1 MRIINSIVKTSVSA
15 VAAILA
21 VTSCRTDPANLPAE
35 LTPDKNSV
43 TFAREGGEA
52 VITLDATRDWEAEVE
67 YVSGDTQGWLTLAPA
82 SGAASAEPVT
92 VTLSTGSNDDADR
105 EAVITFRADF
115 HEAEVRVS
123 QPGLHPDYTSIEEF
137 LDAPVSDEVW
147 YEMRGT
153 IFLIENTTYGNFWIK
168 DDTGILYFYGLTATQ
183 TESNDQSFQS
193 LGLEVGDVVVLRT
206 LRAEHNGEPQG
217 GGDIPAYYISHSP
230 AEDNPEDDILISDDP
245 AQSWLELPEVESADD
260 EVFTFHHTE
269 IDGVQVRNFSM
280 LYSTSERLALWVAYP
295 LCDAY
300 MATGNRTDAW
310 GFDPKIPDVWE
321 PVIPR
326 SWGVDGYARGHQIP
340 SAARNA
346 NEEMNRQTFYFTNM
360 TVQDYDFNSGLW
372 AEVEQLERDVAA
384 GYDTLYVVTG
394 PVLDADGDGQWK
406 HIYDNAGNTVAV
418 PEGYFRVLLGV
429 RSDGSAYH
437 AVGFY
442 YDNEDDGRTRP
453 EASDLRTVCDIEE
466 LTGITFFKN
475 LDPEIASEVK
485 SQLDPG
491 QWGL

>member
-1 MRIINSIVKTSVSA
+1 M
-15 VAAILA
+15 
-21 VTSCRTDPANLPAE
+21 
-35 LTPDKNSV
+35 
-43 TFAREGGEA
+43 
-52 VITLDATRDWEAEVE
+52 
-67 YVSGDTQGWLTLAPA
+67 
-82 SGAASAEPVT
+82 
-92 VTLSTGSNDDADR
+92 
-105 EAVITFRADF
+105 
-115 HEAEVRVS
+115 
-123 QPGLHPDYTSIEEF
+123 
-137 LDAPVSDEVW
+137 
-147 YEMRGT
+147 
-153 IFLIENTTYGNFWIK
+153 
-168 DDTGILYFYGLTATQ
+168 
-183 TESNDQSFQS
+183 
-193 LGLEVGDVVVLRT
+193 
-206 LRAEHNGEPQG
+206 
-217 GGDIPAYYISHSP
+217 
-230 AEDNPEDDILISDDP
+230 
-245 AQSWLELPEVESADD
+245 ELPEVESADD

-429 RSDGSAYH
+429 RSDDSAYH